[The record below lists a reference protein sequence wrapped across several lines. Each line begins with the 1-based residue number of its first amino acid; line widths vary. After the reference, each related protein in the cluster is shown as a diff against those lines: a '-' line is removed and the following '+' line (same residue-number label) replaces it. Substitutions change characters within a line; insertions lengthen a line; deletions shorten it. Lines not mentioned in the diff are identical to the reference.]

1 MSGVGSVIAVTH
13 TVPELGSPQAVQE
26 HLERRRDLR
35 GVVIEGVNLR
45 ECGLDWGAMDVAG
58 SAFLACTFPDGEA
71 ALAVQANGAVVIP
84 DLSEGRPFRVYPSSL
99 YTYETLAATGADA
112 AIEEWFH
119 AHPEPMEPVEA
130 IAQRMHDNAMTD
142 AIGELVRPTGAPARR
157 VVGVMGGHA
166 VRRDSAEYEAVVRL
180 GLALTRAGFLVA
192 TGGGPGVMEAANL
205 GAYLTREG
213 PGAGD
218 SVEAALAVLGA
229 APSVD
234 HPAYAEAAERVHDVH
249 AGAGGGES
257 LAIPTWLYTHEP
269 VGRFAT
275 HIAKYF
281 ANSIREDGLL
291 RLAGHG
297 VVFARGG
304 AGTIQE
310 VFQDAAIN
318 AYAPPYE
325 RVPMVFLGSEFF
337 RANGVWDVMR
347 GQASIASPP
356 YDDLLLLTD
365 EVERAVEF
373 IEAAA
378 A

>member
-1 MSGVGSVIAVTH
+1 MNHVHELSSPSAVTEYL
-13 TVPELGSPQAVQE
+13 VSRG
-26 HLERRRDLR
+26 DLR
-35 GVVIEGVNLR
+35 GVVIEGVDLR
-45 ECGLDWGAMDVAG
+45 ACGLDWSVIDVNG
-58 SAFLACTFPDGEA
+58 SAFLACTFGDGED

-84 DLSEGRPFRVYPSSL
+84 DLSEGRPFRVYPSGL
-99 YTYETLAATGADA
+99 YTYETLASSGADA
-112 AIEEWFH
+112 AIEAWFH

-130 IAQRMHDNAMTD
+130 IAQRMHDTAMTD
-142 AIGELVRPTGAPARR
+142 AIGELIRPAGEEARR

-166 VRRDSAEYEAVVRL
+166 VTRDTDEYEQVVRL
-180 GLALTRAGFLVA
+180 GIELTRAGFFVA

-213 PGAGD
+213 PADEGTAD
-218 SVEAALAVLGA
+218 AIAAALEVLRE
-229 APSVD
+229 APGVD
-234 HPAYAEAAERVHDVH
+234 DPGYGDVAERVHAVRASAH
-249 AGAGGGES
+249 GGES

-291 RLAGHG
+291 RLADNG

-310 VFQDAAIN
+310 VFQDAALN

-325 RVPMVFLGSEFF
+325 RVPMVFLGREFF
-337 RANGVWDVMR
+337 TTNGVWDVLR
-347 GQASIASPP
+347 GQAALADPP
-356 YDDLLLLTD
+356 YEELLLLTD
-365 EVERAVEF
+365 EVSEAVEF
-373 IEAAA
+373 IGRYADDP
-378 A
+378 